1 MGLDLAIDITAGQR
15 NTVLALLER
24 HLPHTTAWVYGSR
37 AKWTARPQSDLDL
50 VVFATPEQHGLVSDL
65 REEFEESNLPFRVD
79 LFVWDAVPEQF
90 RKRIEAEH
98 VVLAPA
104 GGKPFGGRSSDV
116 AGEWPTATIEAI
128 SEKVAM
134 GPFGSS
140 IKVETF
146 VPNGI
151 PIISGQHLHG
161 TRVDDAPGFNFITDE
176 HAQRLANANVQRGDI
191 VFTHAGNIG
200 QVAYIP
206 EESKFARY
214 VISQRQFYMRCD
226 RSKALPEFVS
236 LYFKSSEGQ
245 HQLLANSSQ
254 VGVPS
259 IAQPVTYLR
268 TIELPLPPLPEQ
280 RAIGH
285 ILGTLDDKIE
295 LNRRMNATLEA
306 MARALFTS
314 WFVNFDPVRAKMEGR
329 DTGLPRDIADL
340 FPDRLVASELG
351 EIPKGW
357 KVGTLEDVA
366 SLNPESWST
375 RNAPEEIV
383 YVDLSNTKWGYIEKV
398 ETYPWQAAP
407 SRGRRVLRHGDT
419 IVGTV
424 RPGNGS
430 FSLVGRDGLTGSTGF
445 AVLRPKTPS
454 DAELVWC
461 AATSQDN
468 IDRLAHLAD
477 GGAYPAVR
485 PEAVA
490 ATKLPLADFATR
502 GAFSSVAAALLNQV
516 DANKQQSHTLA
527 DLRDTLLPRLISGEW
542 RAKQIEPESSIS
554 NISPDTTGVQA

>member
-1 MGLDLAIDITAGQR
+1 MGVDRAIDITAKQR
-15 NTVLALLER
+15 KIVTDLLER
-24 HLPHTTAWVYGSR
+24 HLPNTTAWVYGSR
-37 AKWTARPQSDLDL
+37 AKWASRPQSDLDL
-50 VVFATPEQHGLVSDL
+50 VVFATPEQNGRVSDL
-65 REEFEESNLPFRVD
+65 RQAFEESNLPFRVD
-79 LFVWDAVPEQF
+79 LFVWDTVPEQF
-90 RKRIEAEH
+90 RKHIKREH
-98 VVLAPA
+98 VVLVEREQREVESGWCEVTLDQLGRIVTGKTPPSSIQGAFGGDIPFVTPIDLDGRRMIASTARSLTEKGVKVVYNSRIPARSVMVSCIGSDMGKAAIAARECVTNQQINSIVVDSGDEPLFAYYNLSNRKAEIRAAA
-104 GGKPFGGRSSDV
+104 GGS
-116 AGEWPTATIEAI
+116 
-128 SEKVAM
+128 
-134 GPFGSS
+134 
-140 IKVETF
+140 
-146 VPNGI
+146 
-151 PIISGQHLHG
+151 
-161 TRVDDAPGFNFITDE
+161 
-176 HAQRLANANVQRGDI
+176 
-191 VFTHAGNIG
+191 
-200 QVAYIP
+200 
-206 EESKFARY
+206 
-214 VISQRQFYMRCD
+214 
-226 RSKALPEFVS
+226 
-236 LYFKSSEGQ
+236 
-245 HQLLANSSQ
+245 
-254 VGVPS
+254 
-259 IAQPVTYLR
+259 AQPILNKSGFGQFD
-268 TIELPLPPLPEQ
+268 ILLPPPNQQ
-280 RAIGH
+280 RAIAH

-295 LNRRMNATLEA
+295 LNRRMNETLEA
-306 MARALFTS
+306 MARALFKS
-314 WFVNFDPVRAKMEGR
+314 WFVDFDPVRAKMAGR
-329 DTGLPRDIADL
+329 DTGLPQHLADL

-351 EIPKGW
+351 EIPEGW

-375 RNAPEEIV
+375 RNAPEEII

-398 ETYPWQAAP
+398 ETYPWKAAP

-490 ATKLPLADFATR
+490 VTKFPLADFATR
-502 GAFSSVAAALLNQV
+502 GAFSSVAASLLNEV

>member
-1 MGLDLAIDITAGQR
+1 MGLDQSIDITAGQR

-24 HLPHTTAWVYGSR
+24 HLPNTAAWIYGSR
-37 AKWTARPQSDLDL
+37 AKWTANPRSDLDL
-50 VVFATPEQHGLVSDL
+50 VVFATLEQHGLVSAL
-65 REEFEESNLPFRVD
+65 REAFEESNLPFRVD
-79 LFVWDAVPEQF
+79 LFVWDDVPESF
-90 RKRIEAEH
+90 RRQIEAER
-98 VVLAPA
+98 VVLVDKEDSGVASEWRTTTLRDANVTLIDCDHRTPPA
-104 GGKPFGGRSSDV
+104 AATGFPYVAIPQLRAGRINLSSARRISQKHYVEWTRKAKPAENDVVLSRRCNPGESAVVPLNTEFALGQNLVLLRADGTKVFTPFLRWLVRGPEWWEQVGKLINVGAVFDSLKCAD
-116 AGEWPTATIEAI
+116 
-128 SEKVAM
+128 
-134 GPFGSS
+134 
-140 IKVETF
+140 
-146 VPNGI
+146 VPN
-151 PIISGQHLHG
+151 
-161 TRVDDAPGFNFITDE
+161 FE
-176 HAQRLANANVQRGDI
+176 
-191 VFTHAGNIG
+191 
-200 QVAYIP
+200 
-206 EESKFARY
+206 
-214 VISQRQFYMRCD
+214 
-226 RSKALPEFVS
+226 
-236 LYFKSSEGQ
+236 
-245 HQLLANSSQ
+245 
-254 VGVPS
+254 
-259 IAQPVTYLR
+259 LR
-268 TIELPLPPLPEQ
+268 LPPLTDQ
-280 RAIGH
+280 RAIAH

-295 LNRRMNATLEA
+295 LNRRMNETLEA
-306 MARALFTS
+306 MARALFKS
-314 WFVNFDPVRAKMEGR
+314 WFVDFDPVRAKMEGL
-329 DTGLPRDIADL
+329 DTGLPKHIADL

-398 ETYPWQAAP
+398 ETYSWKAAP

-502 GAFSSVAAALLNQV
+502 GAFSSVAASLLNQV

-527 DLRDTLLPRLISGEW
+527 DLRDTLLPRLISGEL

-554 NISPDTTGVQA
+554 NISPDATGVQA

>member
-1 MGLDLAIDITAGQR
+1 MVRHDDWRGGNFAAGFDLPKTERKPGNYPVIASTGATGTHNEAVVRGPGVVIGRSGSLGGGQFIKHDFWPLNTTLWVKDFKGNDRRFCYFLLKSLDLAQF
-15 NTVLALLER
+15 NV
-24 HLPHTTAWVYGSR
+24 GS
-37 AKWTARPQSDLDL
+37 
-50 VVFATPEQHGLVSDL
+50 
-65 REEFEESNLPFRVD
+65 
-79 LFVWDAVPEQF
+79 
-90 RKRIEAEH
+90 
-98 VVLAPA
+98 
-104 GGKPFGGRSSDV
+104 
-116 AGEWPTATIEAI
+116 
-128 SEKVAM
+128 
-134 GPFGSS
+134 
-140 IKVETF
+140 
-146 VPNGI
+146 
-151 PIISGQHLHG
+151 
-161 TRVDDAPGFNFITDE
+161 
-176 HAQRLANANVQRGDI
+176 
-191 VFTHAGNIG
+191 
-200 QVAYIP
+200 
-206 EESKFARY
+206 
-214 VISQRQFYMRCD
+214 
-226 RSKALPEFVS
+226 
-236 LYFKSSEGQ
+236 
-245 HQLLANSSQ
+245 
-254 VGVPS
+254 GVPTLNRNH
-259 IAQPVTYLR
+259 VH
-268 TIELPLPPLPEQ
+268 PLPVRLPPPTEQ
-280 RAIGH
+280 CAIAH

-295 LNRRMNATLEA
+295 LNRRMNETLEA
-306 MARALFTS
+306 MARALFKS
-314 WFVNFDPVRAKMEGR
+314 WFVDFDPVRAKMEGV
-329 DTGLPRDIADL
+329 DTGLPKHIADL
-340 FPDRLVASELG
+340 FPARLVASELG

-357 KVGTLEDVA
+357 KVGTLEDVV

-398 ETYPWQAAP
+398 ETYSWKAAP

-502 GAFSSVAAALLNQV
+502 GAFSSVAASLLNQV

-527 DLRDTLLPRLISGEW
+527 DLRDTLLPRLISGEL

-554 NISPDTTGVQA
+554 NISPDATGVQA

>member
-1 MGLDLAIDITAGQR
+1 MGQLAGIVKTLCSHPSVIIGRKGAYRGVHYSASPFFVIDTAFYLKPNAEIDTR
-15 NTVLALLER
+15 WAYYELLTQDINGMDSGSAIPSTSREDFYG
-24 HLPHTTAWVYGSR
+24 LP
-37 AKWTARPQSDLDL
+37 
-50 VVFATPEQHGLVSDL
+50 
-65 REEFEESNLPFRVD
+65 
-79 LFVWDAVPEQF
+79 
-90 RKRIEAEH
+90 
-98 VVLAPA
+98 
-104 GGKPFGGRSSDV
+104 
-116 AGEWPTATIEAI
+116 
-128 SEKVAM
+128 
-134 GPFGSS
+134 
-140 IKVETF
+140 
-146 VPNGI
+146 
-151 PIISGQHLHG
+151 
-161 TRVDDAPGFNFITDE
+161 
-176 HAQRLANANVQRGDI
+176 VQ
-191 VFTHAGNIG
+191 V
-200 QVAYIP
+200 
-206 EESKFARY
+206 
-214 VISQRQFYMRCD
+214 
-226 RSKALPEFVS
+226 
-236 LYFKSSEGQ
+236 
-245 HQLLANSSQ
+245 
-254 VGVPS
+254 
-259 IAQPVTYLR
+259 
-268 TIELPLPPLPEQ
+268 PPLHEQ
-280 RAIGH
+280 RAIAH

-295 LNRRMNATLEA
+295 LNRRMNETLES
-306 MARALFTS
+306 MARALFKS
-314 WFVNFDPVRAKMEGR
+314 WFVDFDPVRAKMEGR
-329 DTGLPRDIADL
+329 DTGLPKRLADL

-351 EIPKGW
+351 EIPDGW

-375 RNAPEEIV
+375 RNAPEEII

-398 ETYPWQAAP
+398 ETYPWKAAP

-490 ATKLPLADFATR
+490 VTKFPLADFATR
-502 GAFSSVAAALLNQV
+502 GAFSSVAASLLNEV